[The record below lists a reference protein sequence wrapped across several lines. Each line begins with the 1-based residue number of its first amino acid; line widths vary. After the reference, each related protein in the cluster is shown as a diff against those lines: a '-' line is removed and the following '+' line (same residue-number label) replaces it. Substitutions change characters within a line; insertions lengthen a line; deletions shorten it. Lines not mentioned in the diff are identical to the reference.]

1 MPLPMLRSPKVL
13 ALRDTLARALA
24 TPDRSWEEKVMHD
37 QVCEVVEDLKAAGW
51 PPERT
56 IIAIKQIAGDAGLLE
71 SRSVLSLTV
80 QDLDAR
86 DTLMTK
92 LVRWCIECYYDVQQ
106 YA

>member
-1 MPLPMLRSPKVL
+1 MLRSPKVL
-13 ALRDTLARALA
+13 ALRDTLARAVE
-24 TPDRSWEEKVMHD
+24 TSDSHWQEKVMHD
-37 QVCEVVEDLKAAGW
+37 QVCDVVEDLKAAGW

-56 IIAIKQIAGDAGLLE
+56 IIAIKQIAAEAGLLE

-80 QDLDAR
+80 RDLDAR
-86 DTLMTK
+86 DSLMVK

>member
-1 MPLPMLRSPKVL
+1 MLRSPKVL

-24 TPDRSWEEKVMHD
+24 TSDLDWQEKTMHD
-37 QVCEVVEDLKAAGW
+37 QVCEVVEELKAAGW

-56 IIAIKQIAGDAGLLE
+56 IVAIKQIAAEAGLLE

-80 QDLDAR
+80 RELDAR
-86 DTLMTK
+86 DALTVK

-106 YA
+106 FA